1 MKELLYHVDIDIEFD
16 IAYDIRG
23 DIKENVSTTTFQTLD
38 ATHGNGAKRL
48 PTLPSTETAQRK
60 THVRLRTYERN

>member
-1 MKELLYHVDIDIEFD
+1 LHKVYIKELLFHIDIDIEFD

-23 DIKENVSTTTFQTLD
+23 DVKENVSTTTYQALD

-48 PTLPSTETAQRK
+48 PTLSSAETI
-60 THVRLRTYERN
+60 E